1 MPGNECWG
9 LSRPTRRSNNKPK
22 DGEGTLARG
31 GLFMHSLVQ
40 RLQTHPGSRR
50 GGGGVAWGGG
60 GFIAPGGGGLFPGQ
74 AVQAPPPKRKL
85 HQTRGELKGAGPR

>member
-50 GGGGVAWGGG
+50 GGGGVAWGGDACIALG
-60 GFIAPGGGGLFPGQ
+60 GRALSPAKAMQ
-74 AVQAPPPKRKL
+74 ASPINVKFSETSGARK
-85 HQTRGELKGAGPR
+85 A